1 MFVSFAGWEV
11 RMVKNCDRGLEK
23 IRPVGGIVKSWTGH
37 ERLISQ

>member
-1 MFVSFAGWEV
+1 MCHLPAGRSVWW
-11 RMVKNCDRGLEK
+11 KNCDRGLEK